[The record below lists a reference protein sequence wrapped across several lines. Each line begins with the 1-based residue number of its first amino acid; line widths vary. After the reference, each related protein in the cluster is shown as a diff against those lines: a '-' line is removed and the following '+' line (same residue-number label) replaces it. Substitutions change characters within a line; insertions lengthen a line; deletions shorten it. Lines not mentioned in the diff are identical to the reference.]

1 MQGRLVE
8 TVVLV
13 GRRAILVAGLCVA
26 LAAQVAA
33 QTFTV
38 NTAADE
44 LGLGA
49 GNGRCETAP
58 GNGRCT
64 FRRALW
70 EASTILTASAPSQR
84 PAITVVLDVPGA
96 LVTLARQPVANVL
109 AGFGSFAAWL
119 LDGSSIVNGGDL
131 IAVSDAWRLS
141 DVVDT
146 DGDGRADLVWRGT
159 DGTNAR
165 WRMDGLT
172 LLGVEFMPT
181 VPDSLQQIN

>member
-1 MQGRLVE
+1 
-8 TVVLV
+8 
-13 GRRAILVAGLCVA
+13 
-26 LAAQVAA
+26 
-33 QTFTV
+33 
-38 NTAADE
+38 
-44 LGLGA
+44 
-49 GNGRCETAP
+49 
-58 GNGRCT
+58 
-64 FRRALW
+64 
-70 EASTILTASAPSQR
+70 
-84 PAITVVLDVPGA
+84 VLDVPGA